1 MATTGNVTI
10 TIDYVGDNNGH
21 NALVAV
27 PSLTSPAQVDVID
40 VTTGNVTVT
49 IPTSATAVA
58 ILKPANG
65 TTSIIIRGSV
75 GDNGIDPAP
84 DHSRSDQPRVQQ
96 RDVRAHEQR
105 RLDGHRAAV
114 LDLTLVY

>member
-1 MATTGNVTI
+1 MATTGSVTI

-75 GDNGIDPAP
+75 GDNGMILHPTTP
-84 DHSRSDQPRVQQ
+84 DLISLASNNGTFVLTSNGGSTVT
-96 RDVRAHEQR
+96 VR
-105 RLDGHRAAV
+105 LFWI
-114 LDLTLVY
+114 